1 MAVYVS
7 IGEDNSTKHTYME
20 IELVPCMVEAA
31 VLLILE
37 CFCRLVLILSDQ
49 ISDGVLEALEQLG
62 VDISP
67 PLFKFT

>member
-1 MAVYVS
+1 
-7 IGEDNSTKHTYME
+7 ME

-37 CFCRLVLILSDQ
+37 CFCGLVLILSDQ

-67 PLFKFT
+67 PLFEFT